1 MTEKPISRK
10 KLEAFFRTARQTT
23 DGADNDYRL
32 LYLMGRNVLA
42 DVGLASLVLG
52 DFDEDLP

>member
-1 MTEKPISRK
+1 MTEKPISRE
-10 KLEAFFRTARQTT
+10 KLKAFFRSAKQTT
-23 DGADNDYRL
+23 ESADNDYRL

-52 DFDEDLP
+52 DFDEEVE